1 MFDLFHLTQCPPE
14 PFILLQMIAYQFL
27 WMNNILCVYITNS
40 VYPFIHEWESKFIPY
55 LRYLKYFY
63 NKHAF
68 LAWNPELNPVS
79 LSCSPSLSL
88 SLSHIHKNPVKE
100 MKYTCTITWLQR
112 AKKDINWKNTMFK
125 LTKRRSII
133 LIIFQGN
140 GNYLMI
146 WKMNM
151 KFGSEILTLAFILR
165 D

>member
-1 MFDLFHLTQCPPE
+1 
-14 PFILLQMIAYQFL
+14 
-27 WMNNILCVYITNS
+27 
-40 VYPFIHEWESKFIPY
+40 
-55 LRYLKYFY
+55 
-63 NKHAF
+63 
-68 LAWNPELNPVS
+68 
-79 LSCSPSLSL
+79 
-88 SLSHIHKNPVKE
+88 